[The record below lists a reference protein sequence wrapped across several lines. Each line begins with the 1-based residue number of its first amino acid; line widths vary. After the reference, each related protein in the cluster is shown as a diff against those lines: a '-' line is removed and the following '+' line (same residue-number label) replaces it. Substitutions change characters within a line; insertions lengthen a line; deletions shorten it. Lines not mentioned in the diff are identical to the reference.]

1 MYGVFFCYI
10 FVTMTVTP
18 QAIGKR
24 RNLLLRYQNVMK
36 EFDQHNVQDIPIT
49 VIHRKYIYPKFFI
62 SRDTLY
68 EIFKLDIPHE
78 LEQLELKKEQN
89 FGKSLFD

>member
-1 MYGVFFCYI
+1 MRGVFLCYI
-10 FVTMTVTP
+10 FVNMAITP
-18 QAIGKR
+18 QWIGQR
-24 RNLLLRYQNVMK
+24 RNLLNRYKLIMD
-36 EFDQHNVQDIPIT
+36 EFDRHYTPDKPIT

-78 LEQLELKKEQN
+78 LQKLETLKEQAL
-89 FGKSLFD
+89 GPSLFD